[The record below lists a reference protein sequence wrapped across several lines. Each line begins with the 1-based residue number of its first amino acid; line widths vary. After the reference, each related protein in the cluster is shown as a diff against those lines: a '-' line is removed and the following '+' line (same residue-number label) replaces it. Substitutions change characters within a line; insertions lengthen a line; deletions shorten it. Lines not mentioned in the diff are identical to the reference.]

1 MTQESEKHVT
11 SLQAP
16 GKASIKDVATSA
28 AVSIG
33 TVSNVLNHPDK
44 VSPETI
50 ERVQAAIA
58 ELGFVRNDAARQLRA
73 GESRTVALL
82 VFDAA
87 NPFFADLARGAEDSA
102 TKVGLQVLV
111 ANTSES
117 SERELSYLDLFEEQR
132 VRGILISPYSN
143 VEKRLQGL
151 KKFGIPS
158 VLVDRVSANN
168 RFSSVSVDDVAG
180 GTIAVEHLLSKG
192 RKRIGFVGGPLDI
205 PQVHDRLQGAQN
217 AISQRSGSELKIFD
231 TAAPT
236 VLEGRRLGE
245 EILQLSPEAR
255 PDALFAANDLVAIG
269 LLQAM
274 VATGN
279 VSVPDDIALIGYDD
293 IDFAT
298 SAIVPLTS
306 IRQPSALIGETALSL
321 LNDEARDPSMKP
333 RSIVFQPEL
342 IVRAST

>member
-1 MTQESEKHVT
+1 MN
-11 SLQAP
+11 SLRSP
-16 GKASIKDVATSA
+16 GKASIKDVARSA
-28 AVSIG
+28 AVSVG

-44 VSPETI
+44 VSPDTI
-50 ERVQAAIA
+50 TRVQATIA

-73 GESRTVALL
+73 GDSRTIALL

-102 TKVGLQVLV
+102 TEDGYQVLL

-132 VRGILISPYSN
+132 VHGILISPYGD
-143 VEKRLQGL
+143 VEKRLEGL

-158 VLVDRVSANN
+158 VLVDRVSPKK

-180 GTIAVEHLLSKG
+180 GIIAVEHLLSKG
-192 RKRIGFVGGPLDI
+192 RKNIGFVGGPLDI
-205 PQVHDRLQGAQN
+205 PQVRDRLQGAQE
-217 AISQRSGSELKIFD
+217 AVRQTPGAQLTIFE
-231 TAAPT
+231 TLATT
-236 VLEGRRLGE
+236 VLEGRRLGQ
-245 EILQLSPEAR
+245 EILKLSSGSRPE
-255 PDALFAANDLVAIG
+255 ALFAANDLVAIG
-269 LLQAM
+269 LLQAL

-279 VSVPDDIALIGYDD
+279 LSVPDDIALVGYDD

-306 IRQPSALIGETALSL
+306 IRQPSALIGETALAL
-321 LNDEARDPSMKP
+321 LNEEAQEPSMKP